1 MAENRAC
8 ATCGHRVPITLRDL
22 FWQDPFFSTN
32 WDDFS
37 KIHDDMMAE
46 TRNIW
51 QKFDQQLKHFEA
63 KSPEPIPE
71 DIKVP
76 GFLFPQRR
84 LMRLP
89 SLFNEERSKDMF
101 KDDQQ
106 ITVKDDQK
114 QFQVSLD
121 TSLYRPDELKI
132 NVENG
137 LLTVEANHEEKA
149 EDGSKLVSRRFVR
162 KYTLP
167 SGCQA
172 ETVTSN
178 LSSDGVLMITA
189 PKLALEDKTT
199 KVPIKQN

>member
-46 TRNIW
+46 TRSIW

>member
-1 MAENRAC
+1 M
-8 ATCGHRVPITLRDL
+8 G
-22 FWQDPFFSTN
+22 
-32 WDDFS
+32 
-37 KIHDDMMAE
+37 DDMMAE
-46 TRNIW
+46 TRSIW

-63 KSPEPIPE
+63 KTPEPIPE

-89 SLFNEERSKDMF
+89 SLFNDQTSKEMF
-101 KDDQQ
+101 KDEQQ
-106 ITVKDDQK
+106 IAVKEDPK

-132 NVENG
+132 S
-137 LLTVEANHEEKA
+137 VEANHEEKA

-167 SGCQA
+167 QGCQA
-172 ETVTSN
+172 QTVTSN

-189 PKLALEDKTT
+189 PKLALEDKTN
-199 KVPIKQN
+199 VPIIQN

>member
-1 MAENRAC
+1 MENKN
-8 ATCGHRVPITLRDL
+8 RVPITLRDL

-46 TRNIW
+46 TRSIW

-63 KSPEPIPE
+63 KTPEPIPE

-89 SLFNEERSKDMF
+89 SLFNDQTSREMF
-101 KDDQQ
+101 KDEQQ
-106 ITVKDDQK
+106 IAVKEDPK

-132 NVENG
+132 SVENG
-137 LLTVEANHEEKA
+137 QLTVEANHEEKA

-167 SGCQA
+167 QGCQA
-172 ETVTSN
+172 QTVTSN

-189 PKLALEDKTT
+189 PKLALEDKTN
-199 KVPIKQN
+199 VPIKQN

>member
-1 MAENRAC
+1 
-8 ATCGHRVPITLRDL
+8 
-22 FWQDPFFSTN
+22 
-32 WDDFS
+32 
-37 KIHDDMMAE
+37 
-46 TRNIW
+46 
-51 QKFDQQLKHFEA
+51 
-63 KSPEPIPE
+63 
-71 DIKVP
+71 
-76 GFLFPQRR
+76 
-84 LMRLP
+84 MRLP